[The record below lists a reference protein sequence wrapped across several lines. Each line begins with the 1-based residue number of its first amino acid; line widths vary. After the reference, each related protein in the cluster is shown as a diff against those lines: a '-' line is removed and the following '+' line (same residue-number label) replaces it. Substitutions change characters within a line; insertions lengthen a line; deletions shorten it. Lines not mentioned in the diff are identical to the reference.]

1 MQRQPVLLPKILTR
15 LTKRIKRHLKDCKK
29 LWVATLMGDEW
40 DFETAATVF
49 ATSVV
54 VYCPELKPNFAVGN
68 VA

>member
-1 MQRQPVLLPKILTR
+1 MNSA
-15 LTKRIKRHLKDCKK
+15 KDCKK